1 MRLKL
6 IPILVVAARFDVNGT
21 GLDAKKSRDQSALAR
36 RILLTPAG
44 ADSAR
49 QSSRETLVTAA
60 SHPAF
65 CTRSPA
71 WPSGSTGGDCKAEG
85 AQLSACVQPSR
96 LAGGGGDGGESV
108 AVGFVVVVLAR
119 EEAVTG
125 AAAAPE
131 ESAHASAQQARRE
144 HGYVCVEGGETG
156 VGRAFFRKQPPS
168 PNS

>member
-1 MRLKL
+1 
-6 IPILVVAARFDVNGT
+6 
-21 GLDAKKSRDQSALAR
+21 
-36 RILLTPAG
+36 
-44 ADSAR
+44 
-49 QSSRETLVTAA
+49 VTAA

-119 EEAVTG
+119 DEPVTG

-131 ESAHASAQQARRE
+131 ESAHASAQQARRPTHADMYDIFTCRQTVSKACRKLLLPFLQYGFE
-144 HGYVCVEGGETG
+144 SGGRYE
-156 VGRAFFRKQPPS
+156 VRFAVK
-168 PNS
+168 